1 MQRIIAYIYRY
12 EKDKEDVF
20 VKCGNTGFC
29 RVENYGDRCL
39 VTVCFKEVT
48 KLSGECT
55 MYSLKREPE
64 GSACYSIM
72 ETAAVEMMT
81 GGQLCSRIETC
92 ATDGLLIKCCERQ
105 YVVLWKCTEEVVRIR
120 REEKKEKKTE
130 RGAAEETKKETER
143 EAAEE
148 AKKEAEREAAE
159 ETKKEAEKEVGK
171 EVGKEGEEEKEKDK
185 EKENGEETK
194 KDAEKKSEKKPENK
208 PEKKRGEEELIE
220 RAFNHLCK
228 TRMILDGTEY
238 QVVKMRP
245 QELIM
250 LPRKYWRLANNC
262 FLMEGYYIH
271 KHILFFKYN
280 GAYVIGVPGRGCGNE
295 KEYAMKFGFE
305 EKIPG
310 YDFGKKFTEK
320 TYWIMH
326 L

>member
-39 VTVCFKEVT
+39 VTVCFKEVS
-48 KLSGECT
+48 KISGECT
-55 MYSLKREPE
+55 MYSLKREPG
-64 GSACYSIM
+64 GSACYSILEM
-72 ETAAVEMMT
+72 AAAEMMT

-105 YVVLWKCTEEVVRIR
+105 YVVLWKCTQEVVRIR
-120 REEKKEKKTE
+120 HGKAKEEEKIN
-130 RGAAEETKKETER
+130 ETEI
-143 EAAEE
+143 
-148 AKKEAEREAAE
+148 
-159 ETKKEAEKEVGK
+159 EKSTENATS
-171 EVGKEGEEEKEKDK
+171 GEEEATLGK
-185 EKENGEETK
+185 EET
-194 KDAEKKSEKKPENK
+194 D
-208 PEKKRGEEELIE
+208 LIE

-271 KHILFFKYN
+271 KHILFFKHN
-280 GAYVIGVPGRGCGNE
+280 GSYVIGVPGRGCGNE
-295 KEYAMKFGFE
+295 EEYAMKFGFE
-305 EKIPG
+305 KKIYG
-310 YDFGKKFTEK
+310 YDYGKKLTEK

>member
-12 EKDKEDVF
+12 EKDKNANTSMEEDVF

-39 VTVCFKEVT
+39 VTVCFKEVS
-48 KLSGECT
+48 KISGECT
-55 MYSLKREPE
+55 MYSLKREPG
-64 GSACYSIM
+64 GSACYSILEM
-72 ETAAVEMMT
+72 AAAEMMT

-120 REEKKEKKTE
+120 HGKVKEEEKIN
-130 RGAAEETKKETER
+130 ETEI
-143 EAAEE
+143 
-148 AKKEAEREAAE
+148 
-159 ETKKEAEKEVGK
+159 EKSTEK
-171 EVGKEGEEEKEKDK
+171 STSGEEEA
-185 EKENGEETK
+185 T
-194 KDAEKKSEKKPENK
+194 S
-208 PEKKRGEEELIE
+208 GEEEATLGKEETDLIE

-271 KHILFFKYN
+271 KHILFFKHN

-305 EKIPG
+305 KKIYG
-310 YDFGKKFTEK
+310 YDYGKKLTEK
-320 TYWIMH
+320 TYWLMH